1 MNRFKKFIFNGLLIT
16 AVSILI
22 RSVAVSFNVYI
33 SNKIGAVAM
42 GVFTLITTVYGFAV
56 TVATSGISLASTRL
70 IAEALGEQ
78 SDTSSVKT
86 YKIRCIVKKCV
97 TYALCFS
104 IGAAIILYVF
114 APAIGV
120 KLLLDER
127 TVRPLRIL
135 AFSLPPIALSS
146 VLGGYFTA
154 IRRVYKNAIVTVL
167 GQGLRIFVCIF
178 LFSVLGTSDVESAC
192 IAIVLGGTASEIIS
206 LAVQYLLYVIEKKN
220 TNGKKVTSS
229 EAGRIWKNILNT
241 ALPVAFSAYMR
252 SGLITIE
259 HMLIPWGLQR
269 SGSSR
274 DMSLAAY
281 GIVQSMVFPL
291 VLFPSAL
298 SGSFAGLLVPEV
310 AESAAVGDTDRI
322 HRIINR
328 VFRSVLIYA
337 IGTAG
342 IMTVFSHELANTV
355 YPHTDS
361 ARFILMISPLIPVM
375 YLDTS
380 VDGILKGLGEQVYCM
395 GVNIADA
402 LLSVILVW
410 ILLPRMGINGYIIT
424 VYFTEIVNAAL
435 SIARL
440 LKVTKIKLKIFD
452 IVVKPLACIIF
463 SIAVTKFFG
472 KCIVGSM
479 ISAPILTSYIAMSV
493 GIYLILLVLTKTF
506 RFSEKERVLK
516 DKRTPAQ

>member
-1 MNRFKKFIFNGLLIT
+1 MNRIKKFIINGLLIT
-16 AVSILI
+16 AVSIII
-22 RSVAVSFNVYI
+22 RSAAVSFNVYV
-33 SNKIGAVAM
+33 SNEIGPVAM
-42 GVFTLITTVYGFAV
+42 GVFTLITTVYGFAI
-56 TVATSGISLASTRL
+56 TIATSGISLAATRL

-78 SDTSSVKT
+78 SDTQPEKNP
-86 YKIRCIVKKCV
+86 RLCHIVKKCV

-104 IGAAIILYVF
+104 IGAAITLYAF
-114 APAIGV
+114 APTIG
-120 KLLLDER
+120 KYLLLDER
-127 TVRPLRIL
+127 TISPMRIL

-146 VLGGYFTA
+146 VLSGYFTA

-167 GQGLRIFVCIF
+167 GQGLRIFICIF
-178 LFSVLGTSDVESAC
+178 LFTAIDTSDAESAC
-192 IAIVLGGTASEIIS
+192 VAIAIGGTLSEILS
-206 LAVQYLLYVIEKKN
+206 LAVQYLLYIIEKKSC
-220 TNGKKVTSS
+220 KSKSVSS
-229 EAGRIWKNILNT
+229 AESNKIWKNILNT

-291 VLFPSAL
+291 VLFPAAI

-310 AESAAVGDTDRI
+310 AESSAVGDTERI
-322 HRIINR
+322 KRIIHR
-328 VFRSVLIYA
+328 VFRAVLIYS
-337 IGTAG
+337 IGIAG
-342 IMTVFSHELANTV
+342 IMTVFSNELADTI
-355 YPHTDS
+355 YPNTDS
-361 ARFILMISPLIPVM
+361 ARFILMISPLIPIM

-410 ILLPRMGINGYIIT
+410 ILLPRMGIDGYIIT
-424 VYFTEIVNAAL
+424 VYFTEIINAAL

-440 LKVTKIKLKIFD
+440 LKVTKIKL
-452 IVVKPLACIIF
+452 IF
-463 SIAVTKFFG
+463 SDIIIKPITCISFSLFITRLIQ
-472 KCIVGSM
+472 KCFLKEIGG
-479 ISAPILTSYIAMSV
+479 ISVLISCTAMTV
-493 GIYLILLVLTKTF
+493 GIYLLTLIATKALNLQ
-506 RFSEKERVLK
+506 K
-516 DKRTPAQ
+516 AI

>member
-1 MNRFKKFIFNGLLIT
+1 MNRLKKFIINGLLIT

-22 RSVAVSFNVYI
+22 RSAAVSFNVYV
-33 SNKIGAVAM
+33 SNEIGPVAM
-42 GVFTLITTVYGFAV
+42 GVFTLITTVYGFAI

-70 IAEALGEQ
+70 IAEAMGEQ
-78 SDTSSVKT
+78 SGADFEKNP
-86 YKIRCIVKKCV
+86 KIRHIVKKCV

-104 IGAAIILYVF
+104 IGAAIVLYAF
-114 APAIGV
+114 APAIG
-120 KLLLDER
+120 KSLLLDER
-127 TVRPLRIL
+127 TISPMRIL

-154 IRRVYKNAIVTVL
+154 IRRVYKNAVVTVL
-167 GQGLRIFVCIF
+167 GQGLRIFICIF
-178 LFSVLGTSDVESAC
+178 LFTAFGTADAESAC
-192 IAIVLGGTASEIIS
+192 IAIALGGTLSEILS
-206 LAVQYLLYVIEKKN
+206 LAVQYLLYIVEKKSN
-220 TNGKKVTSS
+220 KSQSVTSAES
-229 EAGRIWKNILNT
+229 NKIWKSILNT

-291 VLFPSAL
+291 VLFPAAI

-310 AESAAVGDTDRI
+310 AESSAVGDIERI
-322 HRIINR
+322 KRIIHR
-328 VFRSVLIYA
+328 VFRSVLIYS
-337 IGTAG
+337 IGIAG
-342 IMTVFSHELANTV
+342 IMTVFSSELANTV
-355 YPHTDS
+355 YPNTDS
-361 ARFILMISPLIPVM
+361 ARFILMIAPLIPIM

-402 LLSVILVW
+402 LFSVILVW

-424 VYFTEIVNAAL
+424 VYFTEILNAAL

-440 LKVTKIKLKIFD
+440 LKVTKIKLKLFD
-452 IVVKPLACIIF
+452 IVIKPTACITL
-463 SIAVTKFFG
+463 SLIATRLLQKGYLGQHSGVAG
-472 KCIVGSM
+472 LVSCISMTVGF
-479 ISAPILTSYIAMSV
+479 
-493 GIYLILLVLTKTF
+493 YLIALIATKSINIPKRNGHRKNPSVLC
-506 RFSEKERVLK
+506 
-516 DKRTPAQ
+516 